1 MERRNPANISMGRN
15 VFELCGKA
23 KEEVVGILNGHACFR
38 RRRWDDAAAYY
49 DRAAEMDEVG
59 GARVVALFLAIE
71 TVLKIGDRARAARTL
86 ARAYEEVRVM
96 TSVDFDTFLWLY
108 DPLVKKYCVLPHDQL
123 GGTVSDARQFW
134 SASVSRKQ

>member
-1 MERRNPANISMGRN
+1 MGRN

-23 KEEVVGILNGHACFR
+23 KDPVVRIFNGNAYFG

-59 GARVVALFLAIE
+59 EARVVALFLAIE
-71 TVLKIGDRARAARTL
+71 TVLKIGDRV
-86 ARAYEEVRVM
+86 RAYEEVRVM
-96 TSVDFDTFLWLY
+96 TSVDFDTLLWLH

-123 GGTVSDARQFW
+123 GGMVSDARQFW
-134 SASVSRKQ
+134 SASASRKQ